1 LRGELKKS
9 AKSSPLYS
17 PAREVVSALEM
28 ENRMANDYF
37 FTSESVSEGHPD
49 KVSDQ
54 ISDAILDAIL
64 TQDPKARVAAETL
77 CNTGLVV
84 LAGEI
89 TTHANVDYIQVA
101 RNTLRE
107 IGYDNTD
114 YGIDYKGCAVL
125 VAYDKQSPDIAQGV
139 DKAHDDGLDQGAGD
153 QGLMFGYAC
162 DETPELMPLPIY
174 LSHRLVERQSQLRR
188 DGRLNWLR
196 PDAKSQVTL
205 RYVNGKPDSIDTV
218 VLSTQHSADIPLEKL
233 RESVIEEIIKPVLPK
248 NLIKGDIKYLVNPT
262 GRFVIGGPQ
271 GDCGLTGRKIIVDTY
286 GGAAPHG
293 GGAFSGKDPSKVDR
307 SAAYAGRYV
316 AKNVVAAGLAS
327 KCLIQISY
335 AIGVAR
341 PTSVMVSTFGTGKIP
356 DEQIAKLVSEHFDL
370 RPKGIVK
377 MLDLLRPIY
386 KKTAAYGHFGREEPE
401 FTWERKDKAAALK
414 AAAGI

>member
-1 LRGELKKS
+1 MSKEFL
-9 AKSSPLYS
+9 
-17 PAREVVSALEM
+17 
-28 ENRMANDYF
+28 

-54 ISDAILDAIL
+54 ISDAILDALI
-64 TQDPKARVAAETL
+64 TQDPRSRVGAETL

-89 TTHANVDYIQVA
+89 TTNANVDYIQVA
-101 RNTLRE
+101 RNTLKR
-107 IGYDNTD
+107 IGYDNTEF
-114 YGIDYKGCAVL
+114 GIDYKGCAVL

-139 DKAHDDGLDQGAGD
+139 NKAFDNDLEQGAGD

-162 DETPELMPLPIY
+162 DETEVLMPAPIY
-174 LSHRLVERQSQLRR
+174 YSHRLVERQSMLRR
-188 DGRLNWLR
+188 DGRLPWLR
-196 PDAKSQVTL
+196 PDAKSQITL
-205 RYVNGKPDSIDTV
+205 RYVDGKPDRIDTV
-218 VLSTQHSADIPLEKL
+218 VLSTQHSPDISLETL
-233 RESVIEEIIKPVLPK
+233 REAVIEEIVKPVLPK
-248 NLIKGDIKYLVNPT
+248 ALVKGEINYLVNPT

-286 GGAAPHG
+286 GGSALHG

-316 AKNVVAAGLAS
+316 AKNIVAAGLA
-327 KCLIQISY
+327 KKALIQVSY

-341 PTSVMVSTFGTGKIP
+341 PTSVMVTTEGTGVVS
-356 DEQIAKLVSEHFDL
+356 DEKIAKAVQDVFDL
-370 RPKGIVK
+370 RPKGIIQ

-386 KKTAAYGHFGREEPE
+386 EKTAAYGHFGRELPE
-401 FTWERKDKAAALK
+401 FTWEKTDRAAALR
-414 AAAGI
+414 AAAGL

>member
-1 LRGELKKS
+1 MSNEYL
-9 AKSSPLYS
+9 
-17 PAREVVSALEM
+17 
-28 ENRMANDYF
+28 

-49 KVSDQ
+49 KVADQ

-64 TQDPKARVAAETL
+64 DQDPRARVAAETL

-89 TTHANVDYIQVA
+89 TTSANVDYIKVA
-101 RNTLRE
+101 RDTLKD

-139 DKAHDDGLDQGAGD
+139 DEGKGIDLDQGAGD

-162 DETPELMPLPIY
+162 DETPDLMPAAIY
-174 LSHRLVERQSQLRR
+174 YAHRIVERQSQLRK
-188 DGRLNWLR
+188 DGRLPWLR

-205 RYVNGKPDSIDTV
+205 KYVDGKPVAIDTI
-218 VLSTQHSADIPLEKL
+218 VLSTQHAPEVEHKQ
-233 RESVIEEIIKPVLPK
+233 IEEASIEMIIKPVVPAEWLK
-248 NLIKGDIKYLVNPT
+248 NTRYLINPT

-316 AKNVVAAGLAS
+316 AKNIVAAGLAS
-327 KCLIQISY
+327 KCQIQISY
-335 AIGVAR
+335 AIGIAK
-341 PTSVMVSTFGTGKIP
+341 PTSVMVTTFGTGKVS
-356 DEQIAKLVSEHFDL
+356 DEQIEELVREHFDL
-370 RPKGIVK
+370 RPKGIVQ
-377 MLDLLRPIY
+377 MLNLLRPIY
-386 KKTAAYGHFGREEPE
+386 RKSAAYGHFGRDEPE
-401 FTWERKDKAAALK
+401 FSWERTDNAAALK
-414 AAAGI
+414 AAAGL

>member
-1 LRGELKKS
+1 
-9 AKSSPLYS
+9 
-17 PAREVVSALEM
+17 
-28 ENRMANDYF
+28 MANEYL

-49 KVSDQ
+49 KVADQ

-64 TQDPKARVAAETL
+64 SQDPKARVAAETL

-89 TTHANVDYIQVA
+89 TTTANVDYINVA
-101 RNTLRE
+101 RDTIKR
-107 IGYDNTD
+107 IGYDNAD
-114 YGIDYKGCAVL
+114 FGIDHKSCAVL

-139 DKAHDDGLDQGAGD
+139 DEGKGIDLDQGAGD

-162 DETPELMPLPIY
+162 NETPELMPAAIHY
-174 LSHRLVERQSQLRR
+174 AHRIVERQSELRK
-188 DGRLNWLR
+188 DGRLPWLR

-205 RYVNGKPDSIDTV
+205 RYVDGKPVSIDTI
-218 VLSTQHSADIPLEKL
+218 VLSTQHAPEMQHKDIE
-233 RESVIEEIIKPVLPK
+233 EAVIEHIIKPVVPADWLK
-248 NLIKGDIKYLVNPT
+248 NTRFLVNPT

-316 AKNVVAAGLAS
+316 AKNIVAAGLAERAQ
-327 KCLIQISY
+327 IQISY
-335 AIGVAR
+335 AIGVAK
-341 PTSVMVSTFGTGKIP
+341 PTSIMVTTFGTGKIS
-356 DEQIAKLVSEHFDL
+356 DEKIAQLVQEHFDL
-370 RPKGIVK
+370 RPKGIVQ

-386 KKTAAYGHFGREEPE
+386 GKTAAYGHFGREEPE
-401 FTWERKDKAAALK
+401 FSWERTDKAQALR
-414 AAAGI
+414 AAAGL

>member
-1 LRGELKKS
+1 
-9 AKSSPLYS
+9 
-17 PAREVVSALEM
+17 
-28 ENRMANDYF
+28 MANDYF

-49 KVSDQ
+49 KVADQ
-54 ISDAILDAIL
+54 ISDSILDAIL
-64 TQDPKARVAAETL
+64 AQDPTARVAAETL

-89 TTHANVDYIQVA
+89 TTNANVDYIQVA

-162 DETPELMPLPIY
+162 DETSELMPLPIH

-188 DGRLNWLR
+188 DGRLTWLR

-205 RYVNGKPDSIDTV
+205 RYVDGKPDSIDTV
-218 VLSTQHSADIPLEKL
+218 VLSTQHDEDISLEKL
-233 RESVIEEIIKPVLPK
+233 REAVIEEIIKPVLPK
-248 NLIKGDIKYLVNPT
+248 HLIKGAINFLVNPT

-316 AKNVVAAGLAS
+316 AKNIVAAGLAS

-335 AIGVAR
+335 AIGVAK
-341 PTSVMVSTFGTGKIP
+341 PTSVMVSTFGTGKIS
-356 DEQIAKLVSEHFDL
+356 DEKIAKLVSEHFDL

-377 MLDLLRPIY
+377 MLNLLRPIY
-386 KKTAAYGHFGREEPE
+386 RKTAAYGHFGREEPE
-401 FTWERKDKAAALK
+401 FTWEQTDKAAALR
-414 AAAGI
+414 AAAGL